1 MMSTIL
7 SEHPLRS
14 LVNQFVSRL
23 QACEEVQ
30 RFRLAEQ
37 QVQKSQTVSQL
48 VEEIKRKQKEW
59 VHAKHYQKTEY
70 MKQLERE
77 LDQLQEKLDN
87 LPIVREY
94 QQYQVDV
101 NDLLQLIQ
109 KVVIDTISSKIE
121 IDSNPEMPSGCMG
134 GGACGCHK

>member
-7 SEHPLRS
+7 SEHPLRR
-14 LVNQFVSRL
+14 LVNQFVARL

-37 QVQKSQTVSQL
+37 QVRKSQTVCQL
-48 VEEIKRKQKEW
+48 IEEIKRKQKEW
-59 VHAKHYQKTEY
+59 VHAKHYQRTEY
-70 MKQLERE
+70 MKQLEQE
-77 LDQLQEKLDN
+77 LEQLQERLDN

-109 KVVIDTISSKIE
+109 KVVVDTISSKIE
-121 IDSNPEMPSGCMG
+121 IETNPVMPSGCMG
-134 GGACGCHK
+134 GGSCGCQK